1 METIAA
7 RNGKR
12 LGKKTVERIKGI
24 MFVRTTPDEIA
35 RVASKIRGAGRVFRF
50 PGAARAQYAKIG
62 ERVGEDPGINLL
74 VSLDPD
80 YPNKLLHDRQEE
92 CEEQHT
98 DQDTQ
103 PFPVAM
109 DQKWKSIP
117 LSNSGDYPCLPSK
130 TMHSPIAAYRRAAG
144 ERPIRP
150 SAFP

>member
-1 METIAA
+1 M
-7 RNGKR
+7 
-12 LGKKTVERIKGI
+12 
-24 MFVRTTPDEIA
+24 
-35 RVASKIRGAGRVFRF
+35 
-50 PGAARAQYAKIG
+50 YAKIG
-62 ERVGEDPGINLL
+62 ERVGENPGINLL

-117 LSNSGDYPCLPSK
+117 LSNSGIRGTTATLLVRERVRPPEKIDTDVPANVV
-130 TMHSPIAAYRRAAG
+130 AARDG
-144 ERPIRP
+144 QIK
-150 SAFP
+150 